1 MPKFREFM
9 EKLASSPDIS
19 SAIVRH
25 FKDMPEGF
33 AEFLG
38 FRHYF
43 EILIKCQRLG
53 SEKDYKKEL
62 TDFAL
67 NGMRKNIKENL
78 IDGYTWL
85 VSMLK
90 SGRIDMA
97 DFQIMQDYL
106 GKLMDE
112 VEQTEDKYRK

>member
-1 MPKFREFM
+1 MPKLREFI

-33 AEFLG
+33 TEFLG
-38 FRHYF
+38 FRHYL
-43 EILIKCQRLG
+43 EILIKCQKLG
-53 SEKDYKKEL
+53 LEKDYKKEL
-62 TDFAL
+62 IDFAL
-67 NGMRKNIKENL
+67 DGMRKNIKENL

-97 DFQIMQDYL
+97 DFQIIQDYL

-112 VEQTEDKYRK
+112 IEQKEDKSLK